1 MIAHITPRV
10 VAHPSHM
17 KENIFPT
24 PFRNHPSALPP
35 INAKI
40 VSTIMPSIAN
50 MPIGLDDTYKI
61 SSSNYFLI
69 NE

>member
-35 INAKI
+35 IKAKKSSIMMRSI
-40 VSTIMPSIAN
+40 VIITII
-50 MPIGLDDTYKI
+50 
-61 SSSNYFLI
+61 
-69 NE
+69 

>member
-50 MPIGLDDTYKI
+50 MPIGLDDIIKKVAATI
-61 SSSNYFLI
+61 F
-69 NE
+69 